1 MLRCCCLALAAAL
14 AAAPAAG
21 AREKD
26 NKFPDGALKVLEK
39 ADSYEL
45 LSLDPGTEG
54 VKDGFHGW
62 KVLGKTT
69 VKDKKAR
76 ALVLGALKKGV
87 AERGRPWKCFEPR
100 HGPRATHGGTT
111 VELVIC
117 FECGQVV
124 VHVGKAESK
133 VWTSPSPEPTLDKVP
148 KDAGVKLAP
157 KP

>member
-1 MLRCCCLALAAAL
+1 
-14 AAAPAAG
+14 
-21 AREKD
+21 
-26 NKFPDGALKVLEK
+26 VLEK

-87 AERGRPWKCFEPR
+87 AERGRPLKCFEPR
-100 HGPRATHGGTT
+100 HGLRATHGGTT

-117 FECGQVV
+117 FEGGRVF
-124 VHVGKAESK
+124 VHVGKAERR
-133 VWTSPSPEPTLDKVP
+133 VWPSPPREPPLKKVP
-148 KDAGVKLAP
+148 RDAGVKRAP